1 MNGSCDVHTRCLE
14 TLNLNYIK
22 RDVASVR
29 FGFDEATS
37 VPGHQLEAFLSRRPH
52 QCVFDSI
59 TVAAGKNPIGLELD
73 AWALGMS
80 IYELLMGARMFDG
93 PVPDCSDEELEGAID
108 RALGESA
115 LLSQCGTSAQL
126 LGARVLPA
134 PCCTALLQH
143 CP

>member
-1 MNGSCDVHTRCLE
+1 MS
-14 TLNLNYIK
+14 
-22 RDVASVR
+22 
-29 FGFDEATS
+29 
-37 VPGHQLEAFLSRRPH
+37 
-52 QCVFDSI
+52 DSN

-108 RALGESA
+108 RALGEST
-115 LLSQCGTSAQL
+115 LLSQLGTSAQP

-143 CP
+143 SP